1 MTKISYE
8 ERINLYYDRKN
19 GMSFTSLNSKYG
31 INKSGV
37 EYLVRLIDK
46 HGFDILR
53 TNENKSY
60 SSKEKERILNR
71 ILINNESILSVSI
84 DEGLIAKGMLNNW
97 LKKYRENGYNIVE
110 RKRGRSAMPKKPK
123 QTKEN
128 ENLMQENERL
138 KKENLYLKVELEFS
152 KKLRAV
158 VQARKNQQ
166 QKKK

>member
-1 MTKISYE
+1 
-8 ERINLYYDRKN
+8 
-19 GMSFTSLNSKYG
+19 MSFPSIKSKYG

-71 ILINNESILSVSI
+71 ILIDNESILSVSI
-84 DEGLIAKGMLNNW
+84 EEGLAAKGMLNNW
-97 LKKYRENGYNIVE
+97 LKKYRENDYNIVE
-110 RKRGRSAMPKKPK
+110 RKRGRPTMKKEFKPKK
-123 QTKEN
+123 N
-128 ENLMQENERL
+128 ETIEENERL
-138 KKENLYLKVELEFS
+138 KKENIYLKAELEYS

-158 VQARKNQQ
+158 VQARKNQ
-166 QKKK
+166 

>member
-19 GMSFTSLNSKYG
+19 GMSFTSLKSKYG

-71 ILINNESILSVSI
+71 ILMDNESILSVSI

-110 RKRGRSAMPKKPK
+110 RKRGRPTMNKKEIKPKK
-123 QTKEN
+123 N
-128 ENLMQENERL
+128 ETIEEENERL
-138 KKENLYLKVELEFS
+138 KKENLYLKAELEYS

>member
-19 GMSFTSLNSKYG
+19 GMSFPSIKSIYG

-46 HGFDILR
+46 HGVDILR

-71 ILINNESILSVSI
+71 ILIDNESILSVSI
-84 DEGLIAKGMLNNW
+84 DEGLAAKGMLNNW

-110 RKRGRSAMPKKPK
+110 RKRGRPTMPKV
-123 QTKEN
+123 T
-128 ENLMQENERL
+128 
-138 KKENLYLKVELEFS
+138 
-152 KKLRAV
+152 
-158 VQARKNQQ
+158 
-166 QKKK
+166 KKKDNETKDETIKRLQEEN